1 MMKAIFKHWVLIL
14 LLIVISTTGWAQDF
28 TKLLPEEPPKN
39 PAQNLKFLFE
49 GIAIQATG
57 IALTTVS
64 VYYMIELAEEGD
76 EIGPTGVGIGLGLTA
91 TGTVLMAACVR
102 NIALE
107 RKAWRE
113 YHKKQKHKEVSLNL
127 EPTCYGIGIV
137 CRF

>member
-1 MMKAIFKHWVLIL
+1 LKRLFLIL
-14 LLIVISTTGWAQDF
+14 LILLTTATGQAQDF
-28 TKLLPEEPPKN
+28 SKLLPDEPPKN
-39 PAQNLKFLFE
+39 PGQNLKYLFE
-49 GIAIQATG
+49 GVAIQATG

-64 VYYMIELAEEGD
+64 VYYMIEMAEEGD

-91 TGTVLMAACVR
+91 TGTVLMAASIK

-113 YHKKQKHKEVSLNL
+113 YHKAHKHKDVSINI
-127 EPTCYGIGIV
+127 EPTSYGIGIV